1 MNARNCA
8 LASCLLASSVAH
20 ATTVITFD
28 GFSSNNAD
36 IAAIAGFGDNVTS
49 SSPSFSVSPGLLVTG
64 TPGIS
69 LDWLT
74 AGWDTYTGWNGRG
87 SVAQIDFNGI
97 PTISILFTPS
107 AESAVLIN
115 AFDLDEWAGG
125 GAGSINWSVSG
136 SSSGILASGNWSKS
150 NAGGRDTISL
160 PASSAGLL
168 GEPVTLS
175 FTLLSG
181 ASSYFALDNLTFDQ
195 VPEPSSAML
204 AGLGLGAAIMRRRRP
219 SA

>member
-1 MNARNCA
+1 M
-8 LASCLLASSVAH
+8 AH

-36 IAAIAGFGDNVTS
+36 IAAIAGFGDNIVAN
-49 SSPSFSVSPGLLVTG
+49 SPSFSVSQGLLVSG

-97 PTISILFTPS
+97 PTISILFTPTPD
-107 AESAVLIN
+107 SAVVVK

-125 GAGSINWSVSG
+125 GAGSINWNVSG
-136 SSSGILASGNWSKS
+136 SSSGILASGNWTKT
-150 NAGGRDTISL
+150 NAGGRDTIAL

-204 AGLGLGAAIMRRRRP
+204 AGLGLGAAIMRRRRH